1 MESTQK
7 TEPIDVK
14 TECLE
19 MYQKLYRWHTEEIKK
34 LEPKLAETKEG
45 DKKKRV
51 EIVQKRL
58 IVERRRIR
66 KIYPEIFD
74 EDTYDSKF

>member
-1 MESTQK
+1 M
-7 TEPIDVK
+7 PIDVK
-14 TECLE
+14 AECLE
-19 MYQKLYRWHTEEIKK
+19 MYQKLYQWHTEEIKK
-34 LEPKLAETKEG
+34 LELVLGETKDE

-66 KIYPEIFD
+66 KIYPESFA
-74 EDTYDSKF
+74 EDKYDAKF

>member
-1 MESTQK
+1 MA
-7 TEPIDVK
+7 IDVK
-14 TECLE
+14 AECLE
-19 MYQKLYRWHTEEIKK
+19 MYQKLYRWHTKEIRELESK
-34 LEPKLAETKEG
+34 LQEINDE

-66 KIYPEIFD
+66 KIYPESFQD
-74 EDTYDSKF
+74 DKYDSKF